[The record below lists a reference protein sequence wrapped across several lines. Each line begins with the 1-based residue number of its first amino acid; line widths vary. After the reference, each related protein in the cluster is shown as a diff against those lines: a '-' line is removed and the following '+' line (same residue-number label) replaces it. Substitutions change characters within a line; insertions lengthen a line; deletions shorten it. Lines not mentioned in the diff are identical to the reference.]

1 MKKLT
6 VILFIFAI
14 FAGWTQA
21 QTQQITLED
30 IWEKGTFRPD
40 YVPGFQ
46 SMPLSD
52 CYTVVSRSGIDK
64 HLFATGE
71 LVETLMKSTRL
82 TELTEGRIN
91 IRTVDEYSFDAQ
103 EKKILLAIEQ
113 EVIYRRSSKAF
124 YYVYDIQKDTLIA
137 VADTQ
142 LGKQS
147 FATFSPQGDKVAFV
161 RDNNLFISDLNT
173 GKETQITTD
182 GKYNHIINGM
192 ADWVYEEELSLA
204 QAFAWSPDGSKIA
217 YYRFDESEVKQFSMT
232 LWGELYPEEY
242 TYKYPKPGE
251 ANSKI
256 SLFYY
261 DLNTQKSYD
270 LGFDPNE
277 DCYYPRIFW
286 SAVPNQLI
294 VMKLNRKQTEMQFFA
309 IDLPQ
314 LAKKV
319 IYNEKLSVWI
329 DIPEEVLFLQDG
341 KRFLFTSER
350 EGYNHIYISDY
361 NQKLTPVTT
370 GEWEVAEILYIDQ
383 KEQKIYYLSNESGI
397 HNRDLYVIGFNGK
410 KKQLLSSG
418 NGWSTAE
425 FSTTGSFYKLST
437 SDLNTPPVHAI
448 YDKKGKQLRVLADNG
463 SLKNKMQEYGFS
475 KKEMINFQTADG
487 TTLYGWMLKPLDFD
501 ANKKYPVLIYCYGGP
516 GSQEVMNG
524 MRRMNDDF
532 WYQMLAQ
539 KGYIVV
545 CVDGRG
551 TGARGADFKKQVYL
565 NMGKMETEDQIYTA
579 KYLQTLPY
587 VDAQRIGI
595 WGWSFG
601 GYLSTLAMMKG
612 EGIFKAVI
620 AVAPVTNWRYYDNIY
635 TERFLTTPEENPKGY
650 DDNSPIFSADQ
661 SSGNY
666 LLIHGT
672 ADDNVHFQ
680 NAIELVMALNKA
692 GFQYEQFFYP
702 NKNHFI
708 YGGKTRLHL
717 YTKLTDF
724 IMKNL

>member
-1 MKKLT
+1 
-6 VILFIFAI
+6 
-14 FAGWTQA
+14 
-21 QTQQITLED
+21 
-30 IWEKGTFRPD
+30 
-40 YVPGFQ
+40 
-46 SMPLSD
+46 
-52 CYTVVSRSGIDK
+52 
-64 HLFATGE
+64 
-71 LVETLMKSTRL
+71 
-82 TELTEGRIN
+82 
-91 IRTVDEYSFDAQ
+91 
-103 EKKILLAIEQ
+103 
-113 EVIYRRSSKAF
+113 
-124 YYVYDIQKDTLIA
+124 
-137 VADTQ
+137 
-142 LGKQS
+142 
-147 FATFSPQGDKVAFV
+147 
-161 RDNNLFISDLNT
+161 
-173 GKETQITTD
+173 
-182 GKYNHIINGM
+182 
-192 ADWVYEEELSLA
+192 
-204 QAFAWSPDGSKIA
+204 
-217 YYRFDESEVKQFSMT
+217 MT
-232 LWGELYPEEY
+232 LWGYLYPEEY

-319 IYNEKLSVWI
+319 IYNENLSVWI

-475 KKEMINFQTADG
+475 QKEMINFQTAEG

-551 TGARGADFKKQVYL
+551 TGARGADFKKQIYL
-565 NMGKMETEDQIYTA
+565 NMGKMEAEDQINVA
-579 KYLQTLPY
+579 KYLQSLPY

-650 DDNSPIFSADQ
+650 DDNSPIFFADQ
-661 SSGNY
+661 ASGNY

-680 NAIELVMALNKA
+680 NAIELVMALNEA

-708 YGGKTRLHL
+708 YGGNTRLHL
-717 YTKLTDF
+717 YKKMTDF
-724 IMKNL
+724 ILRNL

>member
-103 EKKILLAIEQ
+103 EKKILLAVQQ

-161 RDNNLFISDLNT
+161 RDNNLFISDLNS

-204 QAFAWSPDGSKIA
+204 QAFEWSPDGYKIA

-463 SLKNKMQEYGFS
+463 SLKNRMKEYGFS
-475 KKEMINFQTADG
+475 KKEMINFQTAEG
-487 TTLYGWMLKPLDFD
+487 TTLYGWMLKPLDFN

-551 TGARGADFKKQVYL
+551 TRARGADFKKQIYL
-565 NMGKMETEDQIYTA
+565 NMGKMEAEDQINVA
-579 KYLQTLPY
+579 KYLQSLPY

-650 DDNSPIFSADQ
+650 DDNSPIFFADQ
-661 SSGNY
+661 ASGNY

-680 NAIELVMALNKA
+680 NAIELVMALNEA

-708 YGGKTRLHL
+708 YGGNTRLHL
-717 YTKLTDF
+717 YKKMTDF
-724 IMKNL
+724 ILRNL